1 MTSVTNSQTELS
13 EAIAKET
20 SALRNLKGL
29 MLNIASISDIHLNH
43 PNTPTEMIIRNL
55 MTYAFPD
62 IKSTH
67 DLNIIFIGGDVT
79 DSLMDFASE
88 NAVMYRKW
96 VASFLWMCAKN
107 DIMVRIIEGT
117 PLHDWGQSG
126 IFIEENEN
134 HSIGCDVKYITDIHI
149 EHNERYGIDVLYIP
163 DEIRPSTAMTWKRV
177 EELMLEKGLTQVDYA
192 VMHGAFGY
200 QLPDIA
206 ELKDKVHDEEKYSEI
221 VRHYIFIGHVHQHRP
236 NGKIIPN
243 GSFDRLAQG
252 EEGIKG
258 HVRLLKGSLEFIP
271 NQGAMRYFQL
281 DVCGKAPDEIIELVN
296 TRLKGSQDKFKILL
310 LANQEDVAFGIIRRL
325 SGLHPYGEFD
335 VKRMDK
341 MKQRKERQEIRANRA
356 SELPVLTR
364 DNLMEELAKEIRQLD
379 PNRADTCIRLVETI
393 AHAVK

>member
-1 MTSVTNSQTELS
+1 MTSVTKTKTVLAEAMETEI
-13 EAIAKET
+13 E
-20 SALRNLKGL
+20 ALRNIRGL

-62 IKSTH
+62 TKSTH

-88 NAVMYRKW
+88 NAILYRKW

-117 PLHDWGQSG
+117 PLHDWRQSG

-149 EHNERYGIDVLYIP
+149 EHIERYGIDVLYIP
-163 DEIRPSTAMTWKRV
+163 DEIRPTTDATWKRV
-177 EELMLEKGLTQVDYA
+177 EELLAEKQLTQVDYA

-206 ELKDKVHDEEKYSEI
+206 ELKDKVHDEEKYCAI

-236 NGKIIPN
+236 KGKIIPN

-252 EEGIKG
+252 EEGLKG

-281 DVCGKAPDEIIELVN
+281 DVCGMAPDAIIDLVN
-296 TRLKGSQDKFKILL
+296 ERLKGSQDKFKILL

-325 SGLHPYGEFD
+325 STLHPYGEFD

-341 MKQRKERQEIRANRA
+341 MKQRKERQAIRSART

-364 DNLMEELAKEIRQLD
+364 DNLMEELAKEIKQLD
-379 PNRADTCIRLVETI
+379 PERADKCIRLVETI